1 MSQRSIHTL
10 FKPTSIAVIGAS
22 NSEKRAGRVL
32 MKNLLASG
40 FSGPIMPVTPK
51 YSAVMGVLA
60 YPNIESLPI
69 KPDLAVICTR
79 ASRVPDIVETL
90 AQFGC
95 KIAIIM
101 ASGMADEFD
110 EHGVSLLTQTLQ
122 NAKRYGM
129 RILGSNSLG
138 MIIPTIGLNASLAHT
153 GAKKGKIAFV
163 SQSAAI
169 CTTVLDWAN
178 NKDIG
183 FSSFISLGDASDIN
197 FDELLD
203 YLGRDSRTS
212 AIMLYIDSISEK
224 RHFLSAARAAARN
237 KPIFVIKSGRSAEG
251 VKAAMLHTGGKGG
264 NDAVYDAAFKRG
276 GMLRVH
282 DLIEL
287 FAAVESLAHSTP
299 LKGERVAIISNGG
312 GPAVLAADELIIKGG
327 KLAQLSD
334 DTITQLNRILPTTW
348 SGQNPIDIVGDA
360 DSKRYSQ
367 ALTILM
373 DSQEMD
379 AILVLHSPSAL
390 EESDQIA
397 QSLIDVIKGHPNRNK
412 LNILTNWSGED
423 SAYTARKRFS
433 KAGIPTY
440 RTPEGAVKAFMHMVE
455 YRRNQKLLQE
465 VPQSI
470 PDNIPTDT
478 NTARNLLQKAQANN
492 RFILETHEASDIL
505 KAYGLNTIDTEFAS
519 SAEQAVNIATKLGF
533 PVALKVQSPDLMY
546 KSDVH
551 GVVLNLNNAEEVY
564 QAALSI
570 TSRVKDTNPDAEING
585 MIVQKMAL
593 TAGAQEVRVSVINDP
608 VFGPAICLGEGGSEW
623 DPTRDAAVALPPL
636 NMALARYM
644 VIQAL
649 KTHKLRDRHLPLGLD
664 MNAICVML
672 TQISHLIID
681 CPEIASLDLNPVLAA
696 GETITLL
703 DVNMK
708 LNCTD
713 IDPKARLAIMP
724 YPKELEQKATL
735 KNGLKVM
742 LRPILPEDEPKH
754 LAFDNSLSDEDRYKR
769 YFGVRSKM
777 THEEMAVLTQID
789 YAREM
794 AFIATAEDEN
804 GEAITLGAVRASTDP
819 DNTEAEFAMAVRGD
833 YQGIGLGKM
842 LLEKL
847 INYYKTTNTPVLAG
861 FTMFE
866 NRSMANLA
874 KGLGFTVSFDM
885 DEHLI
890 KMHMDLP
897 QCEANPQAKAGID
910 SADKH

>member
-1 MSQRSIHTL
+1 MSQRSIHAL
-10 FKPTSIAVIGAS
+10 FKPKSIAVIGAS
-22 NSEKRAGRVL
+22 NKEKRAGRVL
-32 MKNLLASG
+32 MKNLLGSG

-51 YSAVMGVLA
+51 YDAVMGVLA

-69 KPDLAVICTR
+69 KPDLAIICTR
-79 ASRVPDIVETL
+79 ASRVPSIVETL

-95 KIAIIM
+95 KVVIIM
-101 ASGMADEFD
+101 ASGMANEYDD
-110 EHGVSLLTQTLQ
+110 NGVSLLSLTQQ
-122 NAKRYGM
+122 HAKRFGM

-138 MIIPTIGLNASLAHT
+138 MIIPPIGLNASLAHSS
-153 GAKKGKIAFV
+153 AKKGKIAFV

-183 FSSFISLGDASDIN
+183 FSSFISLGDASDID

-203 YLGRDSRTS
+203 YLGRDSSTS
-212 AIMLYIDSISEK
+212 AIMLYIDSINEK

-237 KPIFVIKSGRSAEG
+237 KPIFVIKSGRSQEG
-251 VKAAMLHTGGKGG
+251 IAAAMLHTGGKGG
-264 NDAVYDAAFKRG
+264 NDAVYEAAFKRA
-276 GMLRVH
+276 GMLRVN

-327 KLAQLSD
+327 KLAQLSE
-334 DTITQLNRILPTTW
+334 DTINKLNEILPTTW

-360 DSKRYSQ
+360 NSERYTK
-367 ALTILM
+367 ALNILM

-390 EESDQIA
+390 EESDEIA
-397 QSLIDVIKGHPNRNK
+397 NSLIAAIKAHPNRNR
-412 LNILTNWSGED
+412 LNILTNWSGEN
-423 SAYTARKRFS
+423 SAYQARKLFN
-433 KAGIPTY
+433 KAVIPTY

-455 YRRNQKLLQE
+455 YRRNQRLLQE

-470 PDNIPTDT
+470 PDNIPADA
-478 NTARNLLQKAQANN
+478 NSARKLLQKAQNEQ
-492 RFILETHEASDIL
+492 RFILETHETSDIL
-505 KAYGLNTIDTEFAS
+505 KAYGLNTIQTCFAKT
-519 SAEQAVNIATKLGF
+519 ADEAIKLANELGY

-546 KSDVH
+546 KSDAH
-551 GVVLNLNNAEEVY
+551 GVMLNLTNDDEVR
-564 QAALSI
+564 QAAHSI
-570 TSRVKDTNPDAEING
+570 ISRVKEINPDAKIDG

-623 DPTRDAAVALPPL
+623 DPTRDASVALPPL
-636 NMALARYM
+636 NMTLARYM

-649 KTHKLRDRHLPLGLD
+649 KANKLRDRHLPLGLD
-664 MNAICVML
+664 MNALCVML

-696 GETITLL
+696 GKTITLL

-708 LNCTD
+708 LNQAD
-713 IDPKARLAIMP
+713 IDPKTRLAIMP
-724 YPKELEQKATL
+724 YPKELEQTAVL

-769 YFGVRSKM
+769 YFGVRSRM

-794 AFIATAEDEN
+794 AFIATAEDDN
-804 GEAITLGAVRASTDP
+804 GESITLGAVRASTDP

-833 YQGIGLGKM
+833 YQGIGLGKL

-847 INYYKTTNTPVLAG
+847 VDYYKTTDTPVLAG

-874 KGLGFTVSFDM
+874 KNLGFAVSFDM
-885 DEHLI
+885 EEHLI
-890 KMHMDLP
+890 KMHMDMP
-897 QCEANPQAKAGID
+897 TSSTSNQK
-910 SADKH
+910 